1 VWEVLECG
9 KTIRVWHD
17 YEFNAV
23 EYRGCVDIIVHKNN
37 NIWKYPLHP
46 KPIHKKPSPRVS
58 RSVIDDEGRLYPE
71 VVVGAVRSDPDNL
84 SLKVNVCFIIMRVV
98 RRLLLA
104 ECSKRRPGSCRG

>member
-1 VWEVLECG
+1 MLGSAEWILLLYDLVG
-9 KTIRVWHD
+9 SGHD

-84 SLKVNVCFIIMRVV
+84 
-98 RRLLLA
+98 
-104 ECSKRRPGSCRG
+104 